1 MAGSPP
7 SASPAPSKLCFL
19 KMLQMWALLRRSLHM
34 QRHPFHFTSTVSCS
48 QDLLVSL
55 LKMHCRTWKKIK
67 IISNPMS
74 CEVKK
79 RLKPYCSFI
88 LYCNPLGEEG
98 GLWQFDLSGNWSIF
112 SADSFI
118 APESHWWWDQAQNKQ
133 AEKSYDFSVIREDGD
148 KKQASQSLGELF
160 LPAFMACILV
170 HLMEANLVHWNQYS
184 SSSGH
189 LARRTSHSK

>member
-1 MAGSPP
+1 
-7 SASPAPSKLCFL
+7 
-19 KMLQMWALLRRSLHM
+19 MLQMWKLSYSFACAC
-34 QRHPFHFTSTVSCS
+34 RHPFHFISNVSCS
-48 QDLLVSL
+48 QDLLVSF
-55 LKMHCRTWKKIK
+55 LKMHFMTWKKIK
-67 IISNPMS
+67 IISNPLS

-133 AEKSYDFSVIREDGD
+133 AEKSYDFSFIREDGD
-148 KKQASQSLGELF
+148 ESKHCSHLESYSYQHSLNVFWCICWRLIWFTEINIAAPVISYTGE
-160 LPAFMACILV
+160 
-170 HLMEANLVHWNQYS
+170 HLTLNMMIWFS
-184 SSSGH
+184 
-189 LARRTSHSK
+189 